1 MQSKKMWQ
9 ALFIILFFLLVSAVL
24 AWGCI
29 YLFSKAKWQIFFG
42 IGAGLMLLS
51 VIPLFFYEKIPK
63 SPAISLCVNSISCGL
78 FLASLFIGKHL
89 SLSLKTAFCS
99 VLASG
104 ASFFIFMLLLSVP
117 RLRSSRVYIVIVWI
131 LWAAAL
137 LTSGGILWSNKG
149 ASSYALFTLLSV
161 AVVLF
166 AVGSVFHSD
175 SLDELLISLAIPS
188 ALAVGIIAVI
198 VLLVLLQADDCGC
211 DCDCCDG
218 GCCDCTPDYE
228 GGTRKKIKMSDL
240 SAPPSA

>member
-104 ASFFIFMLLLSVP
+104 ASFFIFMLLLSVSPPSQQP
-117 RLRSSRVYIVIVWI
+117 RLH
-131 LWAAAL
+131 
-137 LTSGGILWSNKG
+137 
-149 ASSYALFTLLSV
+149 SYRL
-161 AVVLF
+161 
-166 AVGSVFHSD
+166 D
-175 SLDELLISLAIPS
+175 SL
-188 ALAVGIIAVI
+188 G
-198 VLLVLLQADDCGC
+198 CGA
-211 DCDCCDG
+211 
-218 GCCDCTPDYE
+218 PDFGRNTLE
-228 GGTRKKIKMSDL
+228 
-240 SAPPSA
+240 

>member
-1 MQSKKMWQ
+1 M
-9 ALFIILFFLLVSAVL
+9 
-24 AWGCI
+24 
-29 YLFSKAKWQIFFG
+29 
-42 IGAGLMLLS
+42 LS

-228 GGTRKKIKMSDL
+228 GGKRKKIKMSDL